1 MVNKYSIDKTRQD
14 KTRQDKT
21 RQSFF
26 AAERMSSGG
35 TRTNG

>member
-1 MVNKYSIDKTRQD
+1 MVNKYSI
-14 KTRQDKT
+14 DKT

-35 TRTNG
+35 TRSNG